1 MSYSQDERTLKKILN
16 EIINSTPGLKY
27 AIIIDD
33 TGITIVSESKF
44 ILKSSKDD
52 ISVEKIGA
60 IGGAVFTAG
69 EEQGYILGY
78 GNIHLQITEYFKG
91 MIFSI
96 KAGKGVLCVA
106 SDKNIQIGLVRAIMN
121 KYSVKIA
128 VILNRYLQAE
138 EGEINKEL
146 KELFNSDTISLL

>member
-1 MSYSQDERTLKKILN
+1 MSYSQDERILKKLLK

-33 TGITIVSESKF
+33 TGITIMSESKF
-44 ILKSSKDD
+44 ILMNEDD
-52 ISVEKIGA
+52 LSVEKIGA

-91 MIFSI
+91 MIFSL
-96 KAGKGVLCVA
+96 KVGKGVLCIA
-106 SDKNIQIGLVRAIMN
+106 TDKNIQIGLVRALMK
-121 KYSVKIA
+121 KYSQKISS
-128 VILNRYLQAE
+128 VLDRYLQE
-138 EGEINKEL
+138 EKGEMNKEL

>member
-1 MSYSQDERTLKKILN
+1 MSYSQDERILKNLLK

-33 TGITIVSESKF
+33 TGITIMSESKF
-44 ILKSSKDD
+44 ILKNEDD

-91 MIFSI
+91 MIFSL
-96 KAGKGVLCVA
+96 KVGKGVLCIA
-106 SDKNIQIGLVRAIMN
+106 TDKNIQIGLVRALM
-121 KYSVKIA
+121 KRYSQKISN
-128 VILNRYLQAE
+128 VLDRYLQE
-138 EGEINKEL
+138 EKGEMNKEL

>member
-1 MSYSQDERTLKKILN
+1 MSYSQDERILKNLLK

-33 TGITIVSESKF
+33 TGITIMSESKF
-44 ILKSSKDD
+44 ILKNEDD
-52 ISVEKIGA
+52 LSVEKIGA

-91 MIFSI
+91 MIFSL
-96 KAGKGVLCVA
+96 KVGKGVLCIA
-106 SDKNIQIGLVRAIMN
+106 TDKNIQIGLVRALM
-121 KYSVKIA
+121 KRYSQKISS
-128 VILNRYLQAE
+128 VLDRYLQE
-138 EGEINKEL
+138 EKGEMNKEL

>member
-1 MSYSQDERTLKKILN
+1 MSYSQDERILKKLLK

-33 TGITIVSESKF
+33 TGITIMSESKF
-44 ILKSSKDD
+44 ILKNEDD
-52 ISVEKIGA
+52 LSVEKIGA

-91 MIFSI
+91 MIFSL
-96 KAGKGVLCVA
+96 KVGKGVLCIA
-106 SDKNIQIGLVRAIMN
+106 TDKNIQIGLVRALMK
-121 KYSVKIA
+121 KYSQKISS
-128 VILNRYLQAE
+128 VLDSYLQE
-138 EGEINKEL
+138 EKGEMNKEL